1 MKKGIFWVT
10 LSGLIV
16 ISLILASCSS
26 STTTTTNTTNTTS
39 TTTTSAIVTSTVS
52 TSPTTT
58 LTSSSTTTS
67 VVASTTSTGNWW
79 DSLGTPQ
86 YGGSET
92 VSINTDA
99 TQWDPYSIGGT
110 NVLGMYL
117 EQMDMDNWTINPS
130 NFAFEIIFRPP
141 QDVVGCLATGWTMPD
156 VNDFVVTLRQNIYWQ
171 NIAPVN
177 GRQFTAAD
185 VVWNMDRI
193 YGLGGGFTTPDPND
207 PSDVSSRAAM
217 TSVMATGPFTVD
229 FHWSSG
235 NVENILETQLDQ
247 GTAVQDYVAPEAV
260 QQWGNLNDWHH
271 AMGTGPFILTDFVD
285 SSSATFVNN
294 PNYWGVDER
303 YPQNR
308 LPYVSK
314 VTILIIPN
322 QSTALAA
329 LRSGK
334 IDIVPGNNITAANGL
349 KATNPD
355 IVQVPVLQAAEGMSM
370 DNAVAPFNNLQVREA
385 LQLAMNLPLICSTY
399 YDGSVAPI
407 PQTLTLSTMGGG
419 WGDPYPDWPAS
430 VQAQY
435 AYNPTLAEQLL
446 AQAGYPNGFTTTCVV
461 NNSSDLELLQIVVSE
476 LAAINVNVN
485 LTLMDNADWGSYVIG
500 NKKATALTYCDG
512 RPLGNAYSPIR
523 QLELFMYGYGADYG
537 FVNDPAFNAAYP
549 AALAATD
556 VSQMQQIVANAN
568 LEVAQQHFALSIV
581 SPNLYAFVQPWL
593 KGYAGQNAS
602 ASGGASYSGFYMA
615 RYWIDQSAK

>member
-39 TTTTSAIVTSTVS
+39 IATTSAIATSTVS

-58 LTSSSTTTS
+58 LTSSSTTPTS

-217 TSVMATGPFTVD
+217 TSVTATGPFTVD

-235 NVENILETQLDQ
+235 NVENILET
-247 GTAVQDYVAPEAV
+247 
-260 QQWGNLNDWHH
+260 
-271 AMGTGPFILTDFVD
+271 
-285 SSSATFVNN
+285 
-294 PNYWGVDER
+294 
-303 YPQNR
+303 
-308 LPYVSK
+308 
-314 VTILIIPN
+314 
-322 QSTALAA
+322 
-329 LRSGK
+329 
-334 IDIVPGNNITAANGL
+334 
-349 KATNPD
+349 
-355 IVQVPVLQAAEGMSM
+355 
-370 DNAVAPFNNLQVREA
+370 
-385 LQLAMNLPLICSTY
+385 
-399 YDGSVAPI
+399 
-407 PQTLTLSTMGGG
+407 
-419 WGDPYPDWPAS
+419 
-430 VQAQY
+430 
-435 AYNPTLAEQLL
+435 
-446 AQAGYPNGFTTTCVV
+446 
-461 NNSSDLELLQIVVSE
+461 
-476 LAAINVNVN
+476 
-485 LTLMDNADWGSYVIG
+485 
-500 NKKATALTYCDG
+500 
-512 RPLGNAYSPIR
+512 
-523 QLELFMYGYGADYG
+523 
-537 FVNDPAFNAAYP
+537 
-549 AALAATD
+549 
-556 VSQMQQIVANAN
+556 
-568 LEVAQQHFALSIV
+568 
-581 SPNLYAFVQPWL
+581 
-593 KGYAGQNAS
+593 
-602 ASGGASYSGFYMA
+602 
-615 RYWIDQSAK
+615 